1 MDVTRALQR
10 AVRAY
15 PHGTESLAAALG
27 MSATTLSHKV
37 SPSYPSQF
45 MSPEGMLELMEV
57 TGDDGA
63 LTALAQARGYVLLP
77 MPGGSADGECPQ
89 RLLDAVHRFSNHTR
103 DVSQAVSPT
112 SPGGEAVTANE
123 LAEIEASATDAI
135 SAIQRIVVWAQQRHG
150 EAMPAALREVGHG
163 VSSAASR

>member
-15 PHGTESLAAALG
+15 PHGTDSLAAALG

-37 SPSYPSQF
+37 SPSYPTQF

-63 LTALAQARGYVLLP
+63 LQALAQARGYVLLP
-77 MPGGSADGECPQ
+77 MPGGAGAEGECPQ
-89 RLLDAVHRFSNHTR
+89 QLLAAVHRFSEHTR
-103 DVSQAVSPT
+103 QVSQAVSPT
-112 SPGGEAVTANE
+112 SPGGEAVTGNE
-123 LAEIEASATDAI
+123 LAEIEASATEAI
-135 SAIQRIVVWAQQRHG
+135 SAIQRIVVWAQARHG
-150 EAMPAALREVGHG
+150 ESVPVALREVPH
-163 VSSAASR
+163 ATAR